1 MEEHREKI
9 LQTRT
14 LKRKVVKLILSVLGQ
29 GIRVCR
35 NFDEEVRA
43 EFDLLPENFVL
54 IIGIWGSRH
63 PLILQS
69 RKDGVHRIHESVSS
83 LVKKLSVPQV
93 ISRRVSLEQPQ
104 ETRMLEIR
112 FKSVEAPWRM
122 VTAKVSSSQ
131 AYARH
136 DLLIKGE
143 ITKAMQ
149 MLRCIERV
157 ESYLFPKSI
166 AKRVLPPQLK
176 IPQKRWRMW
185 IRMLHVGKIKP
196 QRRKRAL

>member
-112 FKSVEAPWRM
+112 FKSVETAWRM

-157 ESYLFPKSI
+157 ESYLFPKRI

-176 IPQKRWRMW
+176 IPQKQWRMW

>member
-83 LVKKLSVPQV
+83 LVKKLSVPQGF
-93 ISRRVSLEQPQ
+93 SGTAAGNKNAGNSL
-104 ETRMLEIR
+104 
-112 FKSVEAPWRM
+112 
-122 VTAKVSSSQ
+122 
-131 AYARH
+131 
-136 DLLIKGE
+136 
-143 ITKAMQ
+143 
-149 MLRCIERV
+149 
-157 ESYLFPKSI
+157 
-166 AKRVLPPQLK
+166 
-176 IPQKRWRMW
+176 
-185 IRMLHVGKIKP
+185 
-196 QRRKRAL
+196 

>member
-112 FKSVEAPWRM
+112 FKSVEAAWGM

-166 AKRVLPPQLK
+166 AKRVLPLQLK

-196 QRRKRAL
+196 QRRKRTL